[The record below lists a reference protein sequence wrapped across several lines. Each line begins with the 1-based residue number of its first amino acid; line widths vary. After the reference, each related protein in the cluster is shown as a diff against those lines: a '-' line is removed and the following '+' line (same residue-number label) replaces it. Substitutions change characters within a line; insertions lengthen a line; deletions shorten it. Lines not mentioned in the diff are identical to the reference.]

1 MALSKADV
9 IHNESVKLIAE
20 ACSNL
25 AVAVAGTGV
34 LGKLVAVAVTAGAP
48 PAAHDILGTDLL
60 VWAAV
65 SLYLHVLGQWALRDL
80 RA

>member
-1 MALSKADV
+1 MALSKADF
-9 IHNESVKLIAE
+9 IHNESIKLLAE

-34 LGKLVAVAVTAGAP
+34 LGKLVAVAVTGGAP
-48 PAAHDILGTDLL
+48 PSARDVLGADLL

-65 SLYLHVLGQWALRDL
+65 ALYLHGLGQWALRDL
-80 RA
+80 CA